1 MHASAPRTR
10 VQCINMCIMST
21 PMQAAPA
28 GGAAAQR
35 ETWSTGRAVRWKKCP
50 PNIFSREYFLN
61 FMQLQ
66 YPLLRPSHAS
76 APTFNDVFLR
86 VPAYNMRSRT
96 AGTRTAN
103 SAPLRPCP
111 PGSPS
116 KLVWEAAVGPSVL
129 ENCTMESHVVTAVGM
144 RYCCGGACTV
154 GLKSL
159 EPLLIIHIPREGG
172 LGEHV

>member
-1 MHASAPRTR
+1 MLVNLWGESRSWPAAS
-10 VQCINMCIMST
+10 V
-21 PMQAAPA
+21 
-28 GGAAAQR
+28 
-35 ETWSTGRAVRWKKCP
+35 AVVVTLLLP
-50 PNIFSREYFLN
+50 PS
-61 FMQLQ
+61 
-66 YPLLRPSHAS
+66 
-76 APTFNDVFLR
+76 
-86 VPAYNMRSRT
+86 
-96 AGTRTAN
+96 
-103 SAPLRPCP
+103 